1 MIAFVVPILGG
12 IGLVRF
18 ADAKPLAAIGLPL
31 IFQAG
36 LATLMWLL
44 LHRKVREREPRKAGQ
59 SHPKPHQSHSK
70 AC

>member
-36 LATLMWLL
+36 LATLMWRL
-44 LHRKVREREPRKAGQ
+44 LHRKVRERVFVVGKSDE
-59 SHPKPHQSHSK
+59 HLLV
-70 AC
+70 

>member
-44 LHRKVREREPRKAGQ
+44 LHRKVRERVCVVGKSDE
-59 SHPKPHQSHSK
+59 HLLV
-70 AC
+70 